1 MRWVYIFLGFWAA
14 LLIVGFSLSPS
25 LPAAAEPNLG
35 VSFTASQAWAL
46 ELDWRQVYT
55 DILDELQVTNLRLQV
70 NWSEIEPQPGEFF
83 FDDID
88 WQIAEARKRGAQVTL
103 AVGRKLPRWPEC
115 HVPAWAKTL
124 TPWEEQE
131 RVLQML
137 EATIKHFKDNPTI
150 VRWQLENEPLF
161 QFGDCPKPNKHFLTE
176 ELKLVK
182 SLDSRPVLITDTG
195 ELSMWWETEALADVQ
210 GATLYQTTWNPWFG
224 YFNYPVPAWF
234 YHWKAGLISRAV
246 QYTIISE
253 LQMEPW
259 GPAGLEKLTLGEAAR
274 SFTVKNF
281 KDNIEFFKKT
291 GLAEAYLWGVEWWY
305 KAKTLG
311 DDSLWQ
317 EAKTLW

>member
-103 AVGRKLPRWPEC
+103 AVEHYRQ
-115 HVPAWAKTL
+115 HVAPLLNGKAKAMVVVGS
-124 TPWEEQE
+124 
-131 RVLQML
+131 RV
-137 EATIKHFKDNPTI
+137 EA

-195 ELSMWWETEALADVQ
+195 ELSMWWGTAALADVQ

-259 GPAGLEKLTLGEAAR
+259 GPAGLEKLTLGEAAK